1 MQGGQKGDMTFESLK
16 VNKQGISGEG
26 VDSVGEFDIV
36 NGKVSGNQISFDK
49 VYRGA
54 HTVNYGGMINDD
66 LDAMHGQWSIGGPS
80 CTGTFEIT
88 VVGKAVVLVAAP
100 TPQQEE
106 KMAKKKHV
114 KIHTPDNYD
123 YDSHPVGDVSR
134 LNSIIFSV

>member
-1 MQGGQKGDMTFESLK
+1 
-16 VNKQGISGEG
+16 
-26 VDSVGEFDIV
+26 
-36 NGKVSGNQISFDK
+36 
-49 VYRGA
+49 
-54 HTVNYGGMINDD
+54 MINDD

-106 KMAKKKHV
+106 KKTDENMV
-114 KIHTPDNYD
+114 EIHSLDNYD
-123 YDSHPVGDVSR
+123 YASHPVGDVSR